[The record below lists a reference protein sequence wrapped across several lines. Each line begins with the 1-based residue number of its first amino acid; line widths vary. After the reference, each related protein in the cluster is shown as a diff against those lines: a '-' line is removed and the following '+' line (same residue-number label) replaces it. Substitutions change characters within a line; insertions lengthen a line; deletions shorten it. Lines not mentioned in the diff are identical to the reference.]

1 VSVWGIVALVAW
13 AVAILLANISAV
25 IPENVLGALHASRLE
40 GGTMNQLR
48 GQVAEIQA
56 ESDRMRRENS
66 LLLQRFELAEEAN
79 GAVTR
84 RVGALEVSVPQL
96 LERVPASSPVD
107 DSVTAS
113 ITDGMSISFDA
124 DGGSVSLVQKP
135 LVAGQPGAAAA
146 AGPRV
151 EPVGPVLPDGSHF
164 GVALGFPVAETD
176 GEAQWQGLM
185 AKVGT
190 LLLGLW
196 PVVADAEVGDGKLV
210 IAGPLSTETQAAELC
225 GRLDLVG
232 IPCKPVPFKGE
243 PLPMLN

>member
-1 VSVWGIVALVAW
+1 MSVWGIVALVAW
-13 AVAILLANISAV
+13 AVAILLANISAA

-48 GQVAEIQA
+48 TQVAEIRE
-56 ESDRMRRENS
+56 ESDRMRRENN
-66 LLLQRFELAEEAN
+66 LLIQRFELAEETQ

-96 LERVPASSPVD
+96 LEGARASPSID

-113 ITDGMSISFDA
+113 VTDGMSLSFDA

-135 LVAGQPGAAAA
+135 LVAARPGTGASATASS
-146 AGPRV
+146 P
-151 EPVGPVLPDGSHF
+151 GPVPADGTRF
-164 GVALGFPVAETD
+164 GVELGFPIAEAD
-176 GEAQWQGLM
+176 GEVQWQGLM

-190 LLLGLW
+190 LLIGLW
-196 PVVADAEVGDGKLV
+196 PVLADAEVGEGKVV
-210 IAGPLSTETQAAELC
+210 IAGPLETQTQAAELC

-232 IPCKPVPFKGE
+232 IPCKPVPFKGN